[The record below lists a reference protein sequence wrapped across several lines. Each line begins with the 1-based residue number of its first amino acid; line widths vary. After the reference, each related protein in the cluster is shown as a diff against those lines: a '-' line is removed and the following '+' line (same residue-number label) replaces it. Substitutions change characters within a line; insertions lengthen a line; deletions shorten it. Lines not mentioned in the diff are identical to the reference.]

1 MHTKS
6 IDAWTHDHGFG
17 QDRVRP
23 AEFRTLLVVILTAV
37 TMVAEV
43 AAGIA
48 FGSIA
53 LLTDGLHMASHAA
66 ALGISLFA
74 YVFARRHARDRAFSF
89 GTGKVN
95 ALAGF
100 SSALLLVLVTV
111 LMLWES
117 LHRLVDPVPIAFD
130 RALPVTLI
138 GLAVNIASAAILMHR
153 PTSGA
158 ASHSHGQDRENHA
171 HGRDGHDHCRHVHH
185 GHGGAHHHHDHG
197 RHRHAHHHG
206 GNDHDHNLRGA
217 ILHVLADIAL
227 SVLAVVA
234 LLGGK
239 HLGAPWL
246 DPAMGIVGA
255 LVIARWSWGLLRDT
269 GKVLLD
275 QEAPAE
281 VREAVRAA
289 IEADGDTRIADL
301 HVWSIGPGLS
311 TTVLSVVSHDP
322 RSPDHYKALLPAGL
336 GLVHPI
342 VEVRRCPGGP
352 GC

>member
-1 MHTKS
+1 MHTKT

-23 AEFRTLLVVILTAV
+23 AEFRTLLVVALTAV

-43 AAGIA
+43 TAGIA

-66 ALGISLFA
+66 ALGISLLA
-74 YVFARRHARDRAFSF
+74 YVFARRHARNRAFSF

-100 SSALLLVLVTV
+100 ASALLLVFVTL

-117 LHRLVDPVPIAFD
+117 MHRLVDPVAISFD
-130 RALPVTLI
+130 QALVVTLV
-138 GLAVNIASAAILMHR
+138 GLAVNIASAAILIRGPSGDDAEHHQHGHDHR
-153 PTSGA
+153 
-158 ASHSHGQDRENHA
+158 HGHGHDHA
-171 HGRDGHDHCRHVHH
+171 HG
-185 GHGGAHHHHDHG
+185 
-197 RHRHAHHHG
+197 HAHSHAHEE
-206 GNDHDHNLRGA
+206 HDHNLRGA
-217 ILHVLADIAL
+217 ILHVLADIAT
-227 SVLAVVA
+227 SVLAVLA

-239 HLGAPWL
+239 HLGASWL

-255 LVIARWSWGLLRDT
+255 AVIARWSWGLLRDT
-269 GKVLLD
+269 GRVLLD

-281 VREAVRAA
+281 VREAVRGA
-289 IEADGDTRIADL
+289 IEADGDSRIADL
-301 HVWSIGPGLS
+301 HVWSIGPGLF
-311 TTVLSVVSHDP
+311 TTVLSVVSHEP
-322 RSPDHYKALLPAGL
+322 HSPEHYKALLPAGL
-336 GLVHPI
+336 GLVHPV
-342 VEVRRCPGGP
+342 VEVRRCPGEA

>member
-1 MHTKS
+1 MHTKT

-23 AEFRTLLVVILTAV
+23 AEFRTLLVVALTAV

-66 ALGISLFA
+66 ALGISLLA
-74 YVFARRHARDRAFSF
+74 YVFARRHARNRAFSF

-100 SSALLLVLVTV
+100 ASALLLVFVTL

-117 LHRLVDPVPIAFD
+117 LHRLVDSVAISFD
-130 RALPVTLI
+130 QALVVTLV
-138 GLAVNIASAAILMHR
+138 GLAVNIASAAILMR
-153 PTSGA
+153 GPSGDDA
-158 ASHSHGQDRENHA
+158 E
-171 HGRDGHDHCRHVHH
+171 HH
-185 GHGGAHHHHDHG
+185 HHHHDHG
-197 RHRHAHHHG
+197 HDHGHAHEE
-206 GNDHDHNLRGA
+206 HDHNLRGA
-217 ILHVLADIAL
+217 ILHVLADIAT
-227 SVLAVVA
+227 SVLAVLA

-239 HLGAPWL
+239 HLGASWL

-269 GKVLLD
+269 GRVLLD

-281 VREAVRAA
+281 LREAVRGA
-289 IEADGDTRIADL
+289 IEADGDSRIADL
-301 HVWSIGPGLS
+301 HVWSIGPGLF
-311 TTVLSVVSHDP
+311 TTVLSVVSHEP
-322 RSPDHYKALLPAGL
+322 RSPEHYKALIPTGL
-336 GLVHPI
+336 GLVHPV
-342 VEVRRCPGGP
+342 VEVRRCPGGAV
-352 GC
+352 C

>member
-1 MHTKS
+1 MHTKT

-23 AEFRTLLVVILTAV
+23 AEFRTLLVVALTAV

-66 ALGISLFA
+66 ALGISLLA
-74 YVFARRHARDRAFSF
+74 YVFARRHARNRAFSF

-100 SSALLLVLVTV
+100 ASALLLVFVTL

-117 LHRLVDPVPIAFD
+117 LHRLVDPVAISFD
-130 RALPVTLI
+130 QALVVTLA
-138 GLAVNIASAAILMHR
+138 GLAVNIASAAILMR
-153 PTSGA
+153 GPSGDDA
-158 ASHSHGQDRENHA
+158 EHDHH
-171 HGRDGHDHCRHVHH
+171 GHDHGH
-185 GHGGAHHHHDHG
+185 GHAHEE
-197 RHRHAHHHG
+197 
-206 GNDHDHNLRGA
+206 HDHNLRGA
-217 ILHVLADIAL
+217 ILHVLADIAT
-227 SVLAVVA
+227 SVLAVLA

-239 HLGAPWL
+239 HLGASWL

-255 LVIARWSWGLLRDT
+255 AVIARWSWGLLRDT
-269 GKVLLD
+269 GRVLLD

-281 VREAVRAA
+281 LREAVRGA
-289 IEADGDTRIADL
+289 IEADGDSRIADL
-301 HVWSIGPGLS
+301 HVWSIGPGLF
-311 TTVLSVVSHDP
+311 TTVLSVVSHEP
-322 RSPDHYKALLPAGL
+322 RSPEHYKALIPTGL
-336 GLVHPI
+336 GLVHPV
-342 VEVRRCPGGP
+342 VEVRRCPGEA

>member
-1 MHTKS
+1 MHTKT

-23 AEFRTLLVVILTAV
+23 AEFRTLLVVALTAV

-66 ALGISLFA
+66 ALGISLLA
-74 YVFARRHARDRAFSF
+74 YVFARRHARNRAFSF

-100 SSALLLVLVTV
+100 ASALLLVFVTL

-117 LHRLVDPVPIAFD
+117 LHRLVDPVAISFD
-130 RALPVTLI
+130 QALVVTLA
-138 GLAVNIASAAILMHR
+138 GLAVNIASAAILMR
-153 PTSGA
+153 GPSGDDA
-158 ASHSHGQDRENHA
+158 EHDHY
-171 HGRDGHDHCRHVHH
+171 GHDHDH
-185 GHGGAHHHHDHG
+185 GHGHG
-197 RHRHAHHHG
+197 HAHEE
-206 GNDHDHNLRGA
+206 HDHNLRGA
-217 ILHVLADIAL
+217 ILHVLADIAT
-227 SVLAVVA
+227 SVLAVLA

-239 HLGAPWL
+239 HLGASWL

-255 LVIARWSWGLLRDT
+255 AVIARWSWGLLRDT
-269 GKVLLD
+269 GRVLLD

-281 VREAVRAA
+281 LREAVRGA
-289 IEADGDTRIADL
+289 IEADGDSRIADL
-301 HVWSIGPGLS
+301 HVWSIGPGLF
-311 TTVLSVVSHDP
+311 TTVLSVVSHEP
-322 RSPDHYKALLPAGL
+322 RSPEHYKALIPT
-336 GLVHPI
+336 GLVHPV
-342 VEVRRCPGGP
+342 VEVRRCPGGAV
-352 GC
+352 C

>member
-1 MHTKS
+1 MHTKT

-23 AEFRTLLVVILTAV
+23 AEFRTLLVVALTAV

-66 ALGISLFA
+66 ALGISLLA
-74 YVFARRHARDRAFSF
+74 YVFARRHARNRAFSF

-100 SSALLLVLVTV
+100 ASALLLVFVTL

-117 LHRLVDPVPIAFD
+117 LHRLVDPVAISFD
-130 RALPVTLI
+130 QALLVTLV
-138 GLAVNIASAAILMHR
+138 GLAVNIASAAILMR
-153 PTSGA
+153 GPSG
-158 ASHSHGQDRENHA
+158 
-171 HGRDGHDHCRHVHH
+171 DGAEHHHH
-185 GHGGAHHHHDHG
+185 GHGHGHDHG
-197 RHRHAHHHG
+197 HGHAHEE
-206 GNDHDHNLRGA
+206 HDHNLRGA
-217 ILHVLADIAL
+217 ILHVLADIAT
-227 SVLAVVA
+227 SVLAVLA

-239 HLGAPWL
+239 LLGASWL

-255 LVIARWSWGLLRDT
+255 AVIARWSWGLLRDT
-269 GKVLLD
+269 GRVLLD
-275 QEAPAE
+275 REAPADL
-281 VREAVRAA
+281 REAVRGA
-289 IEADGDTRIADL
+289 IEADGESRIADL
-301 HVWSIGPGLS
+301 HVWSIGPGLF
-311 TTVLSVVSHDP
+311 TTVLSVVSHEP
-322 RSPDHYKALLPAGL
+322 RSPEHYKALLPAGL
-336 GLVHPI
+336 GLVHPV
-342 VEVRRCPGGP
+342 VEVRRCPGEA